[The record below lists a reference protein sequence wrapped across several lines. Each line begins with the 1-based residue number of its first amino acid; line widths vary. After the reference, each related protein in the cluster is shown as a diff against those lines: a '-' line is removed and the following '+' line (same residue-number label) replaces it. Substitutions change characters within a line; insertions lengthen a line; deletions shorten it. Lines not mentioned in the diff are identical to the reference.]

1 MSKLKAVFFDLDDTL
16 YTSFQAGDRY
26 AYECMEKWAQETFGE
41 AGHGFDAAFL
51 SARKQLAAEQ
61 PDMPPIHDRVLFAQC
76 ALENMGLNAVPYA
89 RKAAAVYWDAVF
101 ASDVRS
107 TFYCTKT
114 VLPFMQ
120 EQGAGLYHQ
129 HRLHGLLRRRF
140 GLDGLR
146 LRQGRCRHADPVHGA
161 AVR

>member
-61 PDMPPIHDRVLFAQC
+61 PDMPPIHDRVLFAQR
-76 ALENMGLNAVPYA
+76 ALENMGLNAVPHA
-89 RKAAAVYWDAVF
+89 RKAAAVYWGCRVRENDC
-101 ASDVRS
+101 ASGRS
-107 TFYCTKT
+107 RVY
-114 VLPFMQ
+114 
-120 EQGAGLYHQ
+120 GRASRARHQ
-129 HRLHGLLRRRF
+129 DCRRHQYACGYSDGKAHGVSAFPSALTIL
-140 GLDGLR
+140 
-146 LRQGRCRHADPVHGA
+146 
-161 AVR
+161 